1 MLQKFVN
8 DLFESIFEVNNVAKD
23 GYPLAIRYFFEVLED
38 QAVKHDITDTEVLQT
53 WKNNSLALRFWVNLI
68 KNPEFVFSIYK
79 SSTMDS
85 CLLVIAQVNIFIYDK

>member
-1 MLQKFVN
+1 M
-8 DLFESIFEVNNVAKD
+8 
-23 GYPLAIRYFFEVLED
+23 
-38 QAVKHDITDTEVLQT
+38 KHELTEQEVLQT

-85 CLLVIAQVNIFIYDK
+85 CLLVVAQVSTPQTTCTTSGS